1 MSKLPRLLPLV
12 AIAIGGVIAVRAAGT
27 VPGLFDG
34 AVAWA
39 EEAVPAEGGAT
50 PTPPV
55 TGVCTLTDEQL
66 ADQAGISPAELRV
79 IQSLSGRRVELDAR
93 EEELATMLPLLIAAE
108 QKLDARIAELNAV
121 KGEVEGML
129 GQLDEKEQAEVD
141 RLVQVYSA
149 MRPRD
154 AAAVFATLDDEVRL
168 PVAAAMRPRALAA
181 ILAQMPPAEARE
193 LTEKLANRNTRPDL
207 EARAAAAGQGT
218 PAPATT
224 PPAATTPAPAATPP
238 AAARPQPARQAP
250 PRQTPR
256 QTPPPARQTPPP
268 AAEAA
273 PAERASS
280 PAETPARSPARQTVQ

>member
-27 VPGLFDG
+27 VPGMFQG

-39 EEAVPAEGGAT
+39 EEAVPAEGAEA
-50 PTPPV
+50 PKPPV

-108 QKLDARIAELNAV
+108 QKIDARIAELNAV

-154 AAAVFATLDDEVRL
+154 AAAVFVTLDDEVRL

-193 LTEKLANRNTRPDL
+193 LTEKLAGMNTRPDL
-207 EARAAAAGQGT
+207 EARAAAASEG
-218 PAPATT
+218 
-224 PPAATTPAPAATPP
+224 TPAPAATPP
-238 AAARPQPARQAP
+238 AATPAATPAAPPATTRAQPARQPA
-250 PRQTPR
+250 RQTPR
-256 QTPPPARQTPPP
+256 QTPPARQTPPP
-268 AAEAA
+268 AAETPA
-273 PAERASS
+273 PERAAAA
-280 PAETPARSPARQTVQ
+280 AEPPARGPARQTVQ

>member
-39 EEAVPAEGGAT
+39 EEAAPAEGGAT

-154 AAAVFATLDDEVRL
+154 AAAVFAALDDEVRL

-218 PAPATT
+218 PAPATA

-238 AAARPQPARQAP
+238 AATRPQPARQTP

>member
-12 AIAIGGVIAVRAAGT
+12 AIAIGGVIAVRAAGS
-27 VPGLFDG
+27 VPGLFQG

-39 EEAVPAEGGAT
+39 EEAVPAEGPQT

-93 EEELATMLPLLIAAE
+93 EEEMATLLPLLIAAE

-154 AAAVFATLDDEVRL
+154 AAAVFVTLDDEVRL

-207 EARAAAAGQGT
+207 EARARAASQGT
-218 PAPATT
+218 PAPAT
-224 PPAATTPAPAATPP
+224 PPAPAATPTPAATQP
-238 AAARPQPARQAP
+238 AAARPQPAREAP

-256 QTPPPARQTPPP
+256 QAPPPARQTPPP

>member
-27 VPGLFDG
+27 VPGMFQG

-39 EEAVPAEGGAT
+39 EEAVPAEGTEA
-50 PTPPV
+50 PKPPV

-93 EEELATMLPLLIAAE
+93 EEEMATMLPLLIAAE
-108 QKLDARIAELNAV
+108 QKIDARIAELNAV

-154 AAAVFATLDDEVRL
+154 AAAVFVTLDDEVRL

-193 LTEKLANRNTRPDL
+193 LTEKLAGMNTRPDL
-207 EARAAAAGQGT
+207 EARAAAASEG
-218 PAPATT
+218 
-224 PPAATTPAPAATPP
+224 TPAPAATPP
-238 AAARPQPARQAP
+238 AATPAATPASPPATTRAQPARQPA
-250 PRQTPR
+250 RQTPR
-256 QTPPPARQTPPP
+256 QTPPARQAPPP
-268 AAEAA
+268 AAETPAPDRAA
-273 PAERASS
+273 AA
-280 PAETPARSPARQTVQ
+280 ADTPARGPARQTVQ

>member
-27 VPGLFDG
+27 MPGMFQG

-39 EEAVPAEGGAT
+39 EEAVPAEGSQN

-154 AAAVFATLDDEVRL
+154 AAAVFTTLDKEVRL
-168 PVAAAMRPRALAA
+168 DVAAAMRPRALAA
-181 ILAQMPPAEARE
+181 IMAQMPPAAARE
-193 LTEKLANRNTRPDL
+193 LTEQLAGRNTRPDL
-207 EARAAAAGQGT
+207 EARAAAATRG
-218 PAPATT
+218 APA
-224 PPAATTPAPAATPP
+224 PAATTPATPPATTPAATPP
-238 AAARPQPARQAP
+238 VA
-250 PRQTPR
+250 
-256 QTPPPARQTPPP
+256 TPPAATRAQPARQTPQRETSRETPPTRQTPP
-268 AAEAA
+268 AAE
-273 PAERASS
+273 
-280 PAETPARSPARQTVQ
+280 TPAADTPTRGPARQTVQ

>member
-27 VPGLFDG
+27 MPGMFQG

-39 EEAVPAEGGAT
+39 EEAVPAEGAET
-50 PTPPV
+50 PKAPV
-55 TGVCTLTDEQL
+55 AGVCTLTDEQL

-108 QKLDARIAELNAV
+108 QKIDARIAELNAV
-121 KGEVEGML
+121 KGEVETML

-154 AAAVFATLDDEVRL
+154 AAAGFATLDDEVRL

-193 LTEKLANRNTRPDL
+193 LTEKLAGRNTRPDL
-207 EARAAAAGQGT
+207 EARAAAASQGT

-224 PPAATTPAPAATPP
+224 TPAATPAATPSTPP
-238 AAARPQPARQAP
+238 AQTRAQPARQPA
-250 PRQTPR
+250 RQTPR
-256 QTPPPARQTPPP
+256 QTPPARQAPPP
-268 AAEAA
+268 AAET
-273 PAERASS
+273 PASERAA
-280 PAETPARSPARQTVQ
+280 AEPPARGPARQTVQ